1 MNHFKGLIE
10 HSIEPLRVCMIFI
23 MFHRWGYL
31 LQLDFKYRF
40 VIIMIIITEFHLL
53 RRFRR
58 KATNKYA
65 SYHSNILDLWCTN
78 DLQTLQAHIRVKH
91 NNDCRGVLRFFSTR
105 YATFTAFHEKR
116 SMALH
121 SVTWKN
127 LWSVRRGCAFHVDYI
142 PELLLTPNRQVWRQ
156 ALWYFFPMYIP
167 IINNPYTLHT
177 RYVFYCENTLL
188 IDSKVWLKNESHIF
202 F

>member
-53 RRFRR
+53 RRLRR

-105 YATFTAFHEKR
+105 YATFTAFHDAPQRYMKKSLIGTAWLCVPR
-116 SMALH
+116 WLH
-121 SVTWKN
+121 PWIT
-127 LWSVRRGCAFHVDYI
+127 VD
-142 PELLLTPNRQVWRQ
+142 T
-156 ALWYFFPMYIP
+156 
-167 IINNPYTLHT
+167 
-177 RYVFYCENTLL
+177 
-188 IDSKVWLKNESHIF
+188 
-202 F
+202 